1 MSKLRSIR
9 ATGIQML
16 RSTGF
21 ANLLGSGEFVDA
33 IDPSEDEG
41 DYLEQDEAELMD
53 LEEEGLETKP
63 DLGSLVG
70 DDFEQEC
77 Q

>member
-1 MSKLRSIR
+1 
-9 ATGIQML
+9 ML

-33 IDPSEDEG
+33 MDPSEYKED
-41 DYLEQDEAELMD
+41 DLEQDEAELMD

-63 DLGSLVG
+63 DPGSMIG
-70 DDFEQEC
+70 DECEQEW